1 MFPKD
6 PAISDNTDMKNPLNI
21 LLLGA
26 GAVTE
31 NLHLP
36 ALERLGWLGGCEVV
50 DPDSMALARLRSQW
64 PQVRFSATGFA
75 EQIERTRSFDT
86 VVVALPNKLHFDA
99 CKLFLDAGVPVL
111 CEKPLALTAAEC
123 LVLDRIATRSNVA
136 LGVAM
141 ARRHTVAFRALVAS
155 LRQGIV
161 GEIHSIEV
169 SHGGLYEWPSVTGEP
184 FRAENGGVLA
194 DMGVHFL
201 DLCARVAGP
210 LELVSYDDDC
220 FGGVEAECTMQL
232 RAGSGVPVK
241 LMLSRRRPLENVFR
255 VVCSKGEL
263 TMRADDFAHCKFVAA
278 ASGIAGD
285 LQLIGSRGADFVD
298 AFVEQYQQWMHQIKD
313 ATAVMSSATDHAA
326 IIQLIE
332 RAYQRRSVSRVAV
345 LPRES
350 ADRYLV
356 TGATGFIG
364 TRLVERLGETSDVRV
379 RCLLRSYRRA
389 AGIARFPVE
398 LIRQE
403 LSDVDAITQSMR
415 DVRYVVHLAYG
426 NDGPDEARGK
436 TTIAGTRN
444 VVEAAIA
451 EGVEA
456 VVILSTLW
464 VFGLSESL
472 KEIDETAPYR
482 PYGGTYA
489 NDKAEMEKW
498 CLQRAKTSGKT
509 RIIVLNPGNVYG
521 PHGYAYT
528 ELPLS
533 LASKS
538 AFAWV
543 DGGVGQ
549 CHYNHVD
556 NLVDAILLACKT
568 EAAHAQRF
576 IIFDDRLSWRQFLT
590 PLLGSMADTVPSMTQ
605 REIETRSATNV
616 SLLQLAH
623 VIVGNPEIRSVARN
637 IPIVKWLYDKGRNR
651 VAVASVKTSTARFA
665 TNEPPPETVPTWLA
679 ELYPPSTTRF
689 SAKKARDILGWAPRI
704 SVEEGTRLTREWWLA
719 RLASSSS
726 SRV

>member
-1 MFPKD
+1 MQ
-6 PAISDNTDMKNPLNI
+6 NPPNI

-31 NLHLP
+31 HLHLP
-36 ALERLGWLGGCEVV
+36 ALTRLGWLGGCEIV
-50 DPDSMALARLRSQW
+50 DPDSVVLARLSSLW
-64 PQVRFSATGFA
+64 PQVRFTATGFA
-75 EQIERTRSFDT
+75 EAAARARSFDT

-99 CKLFLDAGVPVL
+99 CKLFLDTGVPVL
-111 CEKPLALTAAEC
+111 CEKPLALTAAAC
-123 LVLDRIATRSNVA
+123 LALDDVAAKSNA
-136 LGVAM
+136 PLGVAM
-141 ARRHTVAFRALVAS
+141 ARRHTVAFRAMLAS
-155 LRQGIV
+155 LQQGMI
-161 GEIHSIEV
+161 GAIQRIEV

-220 FGGVEAECTMQL
+220 FGGVEAECTMHL
-232 RAGSGVPVK
+232 RSSAGVPVT
-241 LMLSRRRPLENVFR
+241 LTLSRRRPLENVFR
-255 VVCSKGEL
+255 VVGSRGEL
-263 TMRADDFAHCKFVAA
+263 TMQADDFAHCEFTAMA
-278 ASGIAGD
+278 EGIGGD
-285 LQLIGSRGADFVD
+285 LRLSGSKGADFVD
-298 AFVEQYQQWMHQIKD
+298 AFVEQYRCWMDQIG
-313 ATAVMSSATDHAA
+313 TPSVVMSSATDHAA

-332 RAYQRRSVSRVAV
+332 RAYQRRSASRSAV
-345 LPRES
+345 LPSES
-350 ADRYLV
+350 ADRYLI

-364 TRLVERLGETSDVRV
+364 TRLVERLSETPDARV

-398 LIRQE
+398 LVRQE
-403 LSDVDAITQSMR
+403 LGDVAAIQNSMR

-436 TTIAGTRN
+436 TTIAGTQN
-444 VVEAAIA
+444 VVDAAIA
-451 EGVEA
+451 EGIEA
-456 VVILSTLW
+456 VVVLSSLW
-464 VFGLSESL
+464 VYGLSDSPN
-472 KEIDETAPYR
+472 EIDESAPYR

-498 CLQRAKTSGKT
+498 CLQRAKTSGRT

-533 LASKS
+533 LASRN

-543 DGGVGQ
+543 DGGNGL

-556 NLVDAILLACKT
+556 NLIDAILLSCKT

-576 IIFDDRLSWRQFLT
+576 IIFDDRLSWKAFLT
-590 PLLGSMADTVPSMTQ
+590 PLLGPVADTIPSMTQ
-605 REIETRSATNV
+605 KEIETTLVPKV
-616 SLLQLAH
+616 SLTDLVRA
-623 VIVGNPEIRSVARN
+623 IVGNAEIRSVARN

-651 VAVASVKTSTARFA
+651 LATATVNPSTAA
-665 TNEPPPETVPTWLA
+665 APGTSEPPPEAVPTWLA

-689 SAKKARDILGWAPRI
+689 SARKARDTLGWVPRV
-704 SVEEGTRLTREWWLA
+704 SVVEGTRLTREWWLA
-719 RLASSSS
+719 QSVASPTTPSSK
-726 SRV
+726 V

>member
-1 MFPKD
+1 MQ
-6 PAISDNTDMKNPLNI
+6 NPPNI
-21 LLLGA
+21 MLLGA

-31 NLHLP
+31 HLHLP
-36 ALERLGWLGGCEVV
+36 ALERLGWLGGCEIV
-50 DPDSMALARLRSQW
+50 DPDSAVLARLCSQW
-64 PQVRFSATGFA
+64 PQVRFSATGFSEA
-75 EQIERTRSFDT
+75 AARARSFDT

-99 CKLFLDAGVPVL
+99 CKLFLDTGVPVL
-111 CEKPLALTAAEC
+111 CEKPLALTAAAC
-123 LVLDRIATRSNVA
+123 LALDDVATQSKA
-136 LGVAM
+136 PLGVAM
-141 ARRHTVAFRALVAS
+141 ARRHTVAFRAMLAS
-155 LRQGIV
+155 LQQGMI
-161 GEIHSIEV
+161 GDLQRIEV
-169 SHGGLYEWPSVTGEP
+169 SHGGLYEWPSITGEP

-210 LELVSYDDDC
+210 LELDSYDDDC
-220 FGGVEAECTMQL
+220 FGGVEAECTMHL
-232 RAGSGVPVK
+232 RSSAGVPVT
-241 LMLSRRRPLENVFR
+241 LTLSRRRPLENVFR
-255 VVCSKGEL
+255 VVGTKGEL
-263 TMRADDFAHCKFVAA
+263 TMQADDFAHCKFAAA

-285 LQLIGSRGADFVD
+285 LRLIGSKGADFID
-298 AFVEQYQQWMHQIKD
+298 AFVEQYRRWIDQIS
-313 ATAVMSSATDHAA
+313 TPSAVTSSATDHAA

-332 RAYQRRSVSRVAV
+332 HAYQRRSVSRTAV
-345 LPRES
+345 VPSAS

-364 TRLVERLGETSDVRV
+364 TRLVERLSETPDARI
-379 RCLLRSYRRA
+379 RCLLRAYRRA

-403 LSDVDAITQSMR
+403 LGDVEAIKKSMR

-426 NDGPDEARGK
+426 NDGPDAARGQ
-436 TTIAGTRN
+436 TTIAGTQN

-456 VVILSTLW
+456 IVILSTLW
-464 VFGLSESL
+464 VFGLTDSPN
-472 KEIDETAPYR
+472 EIDETAPYR

-533 LASKS
+533 LASRK

-543 DGGVGQ
+543 DGGNGL
-549 CHYNHVD
+549 CHYNHID
-556 NLVDAILLACKT
+556 NLIDAIFLACAR
-568 EAAHAQRF
+568 EAAHGERF
-576 IIFDDRLSWRQFLT
+576 IIFDDRLSWKAFLT
-590 PLLGSMADTVPSMTQ
+590 PLLGPLADTVPSMTQ
-605 REIETRSATNV
+605 KEIETTSVPKV
-616 SLLQLAH
+616 SLTDLARA
-623 VIVGNPEIRSVARN
+623 IVGNAEIRSVARN
-637 IPIVKWLYDKGRNR
+637 IPMVKWLYDKGRNR
-651 VAVASVKTSTARFA
+651 VAIASMKPSTAAPAA
-665 TNEPPPETVPTWLA
+665 TSEPPPEAVPTWLA

-689 SAKKARDILGWAPRI
+689 SAKKAHEILGWKPRI

-719 RLASSSS
+719 QMASSPSS
-726 SRV
+726 PRSKV